1 MKYFQSANKIFLG
14 WLALITAQV
23 VAGMVIPVKVPMP
36 PHTFQW
42 MLVSYFLIA
51 SVLGLLAARSD
62 WTGWKLAVSL
72 AAVPF
77 AINLMDMFE
86 GSVFLK
92 HSGIPWRMLT
102 LQMCITYA
110 LVLPLWR
117 YIYGGGEAVAVG
129 DSPFSGKSAAGL
141 VWRFAVSDVLYLF
154 LYYAAGTIIFPYV
167 RDYYATQTVP
177 PPGTIVAMQL
187 LLRGPVFV
195 LLCLLLVRMMR
206 LPRWTRALAVGLA
219 FTILSGVAPLL
230 IPNPYF
236 PDYVRW
242 THFAEVVSSNF
253 VFGVIVSLIW
263 HKSKVSAAPKQMSQA
278 A

>member
-1 MKYFQSANKIFLG
+1 MKYFQTVNKILLG
-14 WLALITAQV
+14 CLALAAAQI
-23 VAGMVIPVKVPMP
+23 VAGMVVPVKVPMP
-36 PHTFQW
+36 PHALEW
-42 MLVSYFLIA
+42 MLVSDFLIA
-51 SVLGLLAARSD
+51 SVLGVLAARSD
-62 WTGWKLAVSL
+62 SVGWKLALSL

-92 HSGIPWRMLT
+92 HSGVPWRMLT

-117 YIYGGGEAVAVG
+117 YIFGGGEAVPAG
-129 DSPFSGKSAAGL
+129 DSPFSEKSAAGL
-141 VWRFAVSDVLYLF
+141 AWRFAVSDVLYLF
-154 LYYAAGTIIFPYV
+154 LYYTAGTIIFPYV
-167 RDYYATQTVP
+167 RDFYATQTVP

-195 LLCLLLVRMMR
+195 LLCLLLVRMIGVR
-206 LPRWTRALAVGLA
+206 SWAGALTVGLA

-242 THFAEVVSSNF
+242 IHFGEVVSSNF
-253 VFGVIVSLIW
+253 LFGVIVALIW
-263 HKSKVSAAPKQMSQA
+263 GKSRISAAPKQMRQA

>member
-1 MKYFQSANKIFLG
+1 MKYFQTVNKILLG
-14 WLALITAQV
+14 WMALAAAQI
-23 VAGMVIPVKVPMP
+23 VAGMVVPVKVPMP
-36 PHTFQW
+36 PHVFEW
-42 MLVSYFLIA
+42 MLVSDFLIA
-51 SVLGLLAARSD
+51 AVLGLLAARAD

-72 AAVPF
+72 AALPF
-77 AINLMDMFE
+77 AINSMDMFE

-92 HSGIPWRMLT
+92 HSGIPWRMLM

-110 LVLPLWR
+110 LALPLWR
-117 YIYGGGEAVAVG
+117 YIFGGGEGVPAG

-141 VWRFAVSDVLYLF
+141 AWRFAVSDVLYLF
-154 LYYAAGTIIFPYV
+154 LYFAAGTIIFPYV

-177 PPGTIVAMQL
+177 PAGTIVAMQL

-195 LLCLLLVRMMR
+195 LLCLLLVRMLR
-206 LPRWTRALAVGLA
+206 LRRWTGALAVGLA

-230 IPNPYF
+230 VPNPYF

-242 THFAEVVSSNF
+242 THFGEVVSSNF
-253 VFGVIVSLIW
+253 VFGMIVGLIW
-263 HKSKVSAAPKQMSQA
+263 GKSRASAAPKQMSQA

>member
-1 MKYFQSANKIFLG
+1 MKYFQTVNKILLG
-14 WLALITAQV
+14 WLALVAAQI
-23 VAGMVIPVKVPMP
+23 VAGMVVPVKVPMP
-36 PHTFQW
+36 PHAFEW

-51 SVLGLLAARSD
+51 AALGVLASRSN
-62 WTGWKLAVSL
+62 WVGWKLAVLL
-72 AAVPF
+72 AALPF

-117 YIYGGGEAVAVG
+117 YIFGGGEAVPAG

-141 VWRFAVSDVLYLF
+141 AWRFAVSDVLYLF

-195 LLCLLLVRMMR
+195 LLCLLLVRMIGLR
-206 LPRWTRALAVGLA
+206 RWTGALAVGLA

-242 THFAEVVSSNF
+242 THFGEVVSSNF
-253 VFGVIVSLIW
+253 VFGMIVGLIW
-263 HKSKVSAAPKQMSQA
+263 GESRASAAPKQMSQA